1 MGLLI
6 SLWLVL
12 FENRRRDPRVGKLE
26 CLILNQRRLHK
37 RVDCV
42 RRPSQSILDWAS
54 GIRVA
59 GVLLSAP

>member
-26 CLILNQRRLHK
+26 CLILNQRRLHR

-42 RRPSQSILDWAS
+42 RRPSQSILD
-54 GIRVA
+54 
-59 GVLLSAP
+59 